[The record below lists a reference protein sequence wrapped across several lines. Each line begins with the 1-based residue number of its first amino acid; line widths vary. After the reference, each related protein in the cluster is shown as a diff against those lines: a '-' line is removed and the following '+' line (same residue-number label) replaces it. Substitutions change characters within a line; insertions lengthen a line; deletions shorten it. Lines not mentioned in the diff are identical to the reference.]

1 MAAASTPRRAT
12 CDVLLG
18 QAYFLRFDRKL
29 WEARQPFAPLGTL
42 YAASW
47 LRQQGHSVALF
58 DAMLARSEQEWAI
71 ALDHERPRVAVL
83 YEDSFNYLSKMCL
96 LRMRQAAFTMIDAA
110 RRRGLPTVVSGSD
123 ATDCPHL
130 YLARGAAA
138 VVLGEGEITLG
149 EVVPRLLDGRALDE
163 VAGLALPAPG
173 GTVTRTAARSP
184 LRALDDLPLPA
195 WDLVDVARYR
205 QIWRSRHGHHAM
217 NLATTRGC
225 PYHCN
230 WCAKPIYGQR
240 YAVRS
245 VARVV
250 DEMQWL
256 KATYGPDD
264 LWIVDDVFGLR
275 PGWLS
280 QFAAEVTARDA
291 RIPFRCLVRADQTSP
306 AFVRALAD
314 AGCHTAWL
322 GAESGSQRV
331 LDAMEK
337 GIGVDDIRQ
346 ATRLLRAAGIRV
358 CWFLQFGY
366 PGESMAD
373 IDLTIALVDELQ
385 PDDIGIS
392 VSYPLPGTP
401 FYDRVRA
408 DLGEKQNWFDS
419 ADLAMMF
426 QATYPQP
433 FYRTLHRLVHR
444 RLRCRRTARE
454 LRQRLARPWTV
465 RPGDLYR
472 AADWLWARVA
482 SIGDRWHL
490 RHLAAAPVPD
500 ANRTR
505 VRAALSP
512 AAAAVPTGQEDAL
525 PQEAP

>member
-1 MAAASTPRRAT
+1 VAAPAASNGSGS
-12 CDVLLG
+12 DVLLG
-18 QAYFLRFDRKL
+18 QAYFLRFDPKL

-42 YAASW
+42 YAAAW
-47 LRQQGHSVALF
+47 LRQKGHAVALF
-58 DAMLARSEQEWAI
+58 DAMLARSEQDWAA
-71 ALDHERPRVAVL
+71 ALDRERPRVAVL

-110 RRRGLPTVVSGSD
+110 RRRGIPVLVSGSD

-130 YLARGAAA
+130 YLARGVEA
-138 VVLGEGEITLG
+138 VILGEGEVALG
-149 EVVPRLLDGRALDE
+149 EAVPRLLERRPLDE
-163 VAGLALPAPG
+163 VAGLALAGRG
-173 GTVTRTAARSP
+173 GGVARTAARSP
-184 LRALDDLPLPA
+184 VRALDDLPLPA
-195 WDLVDVARYR
+195 WDLVDVPRYR
-205 QIWRSRHGHHAM
+205 RIWRSRHGHHAM

-240 YAVRS
+240 YTVRS
-245 VARVV
+245 VGRVV

-256 KATYGPDD
+256 KSTYAPDD
-264 LWIVDDVFGLR
+264 LWIVDDVFGLK
-275 PGWLS
+275 PGWLA
-280 QFAAEVTARDA
+280 QFAAEVEARDA
-291 RIPFRCLVRADQTSP
+291 RIPFRCLVRADQATP
-306 AFVRALAD
+306 DFAGALAG
-314 AGCHTAWL
+314 AGCHTVWI

-337 GIGVDDIRQ
+337 GIRVDDIRQ

-373 IDLTIALVDELQ
+373 IDLTIGLVDELE

-401 FYDRVRA
+401 FHDRVRA
-408 DLGEKQNWFDS
+408 DLGDKRNWYDS

-426 QATYPQP
+426 RATYTPA
-433 FYRTLHRLVHR
+433 FYRTLHQVVHR
-444 RLRCRRTARE
+444 QMRCRRTGRA
-454 LRQRLARPWTV
+454 LRSLLARPWTL
-465 RPGDLYR
+465 RPRDVARG
-472 AADWLWARVA
+472 AGWLA
-482 SIGDRWHL
+482 SRLALSANRRRL
-490 RHLAAAPVPD
+490 RRLAAMPVPD
-500 ANRTR
+500 ADRTR

-512 AAAAVPTGQEDAL
+512 SAAATPTRQEDPL